1 MRDEAAGELLGAY
14 RHRNPERS
22 DQVRGYVV
30 KKNKTWYIVLE
41 TTRPQ
46 GGRKLKWLSPRK
58 QLGLKKPAT
67 KKQAEELLIKLLS
80 DLQRGTYV
88 APNDM
93 TLSEL
98 LDRWMEVHGKQN
110 LAKTTY
116 AIYASHISN
125 HLKPEL
131 GMIQVAKL
139 KAFHLQQF
147 YSKKLEGGRADQKDG
162 GLSPKSVGGIHKVV
176 SSALKAA
183 VTWELVAKNV
193 AESISPPR
201 VPETPQQTWTADNAQ
216 TFLRSISK
224 HRLHPLYVLAIVTG
238 MRRGEILGLRW
249 QDIDWDKSTI
259 HIVQSMVATPEG
271 PIITDT
277 KTSSG
282 KRSVVIYDGLL
293 ALLKEHREKYFEE
306 AVLRGSR
313 AGEAERSSQL
323 VFTSERGTPLN
334 PRNLLRHLQ
343 SACERAGVPKIP
355 FHALRHT
362 HATIMLKNGV
372 HPKIVSERLGH
383 SRVGIT
389 LDIYS
394 HVLPG
399 MQAEAASLAEQAVLP
414 DKTTTS
420 C

>member
-1 MRDEAAGELLGAY
+1 
-14 RHRNPERS
+14 
-22 DQVRGYVV
+22 VRGYVV
-30 KKNKTWYIVLE
+30 KKKKAWYIILE
-41 TTRPQ
+41 MDREE
-46 GGRKLKWLSPRK
+46 GGRQQKWVSPRK

-67 KKQAEELLIKLLS
+67 KKQAEELLVILLA

-93 TLSEL
+93 TLSDL
-98 LDRWMEVHGKQN
+98 LDRWMEVHCKHN

-116 AIYASHISN
+116 AIYDAHISN
-125 HLKPEL
+125 HIKPEL
-131 GMIQVAKL
+131 GMIQVSKL

-147 YSKKLEGGRADQKDG
+147 YSKKLEGGRADKKSG
-162 GLSPKSVGGIHKVV
+162 GLSPKSVVGIHKVI
-176 SSALKAA
+176 SSALKVA
-183 VTWELVAKNV
+183 VTWELVVKNV

-201 VPETPQQTWTADNAQ
+201 IPETPQQTWTTDHAQ
-216 TFLRSISK
+216 TFLGSISK

-259 HIVQSMVATPEG
+259 HIVQSMVATPAG

-282 KRSVVIYDGLL
+282 RRSVVISDGLV
-293 ALLKEHREKYFEE
+293 ALLKEHRERGLEE
-306 AVLRGSR
+306 DVFRGSR
-313 AGEAERSSQL
+313 NVEVQSSAQL

-362 HATIMLKNGV
+362 HATIMLKKGV

-383 SRVGIT
+383 SRVGVT

-399 MQAEAASLAEQAVLP
+399 MQAEAASLAELAVLP

>member
-1 MRDEAAGELLGAY
+1 
-14 RHRNPERS
+14 
-22 DQVRGYVV
+22 VRGYVV
-30 KKNKTWYIVLE
+30 KKKKAWYIILE
-41 TTRPQ
+41 MDREQ
-46 GGRKLKWLSPRK
+46 GGRQQKWVSPRK

-67 KKQAEELLIKLLS
+67 KKQAEELLVILLA

-93 TLSEL
+93 TLSDL
-98 LDRWMEVHGKQN
+98 LDRWMEVHAKHN

-116 AIYASHISN
+116 AIYDAHISN
-125 HLKPEL
+125 HIKPEL
-131 GMIQVAKL
+131 GMIQVSKL

-147 YSKKLEGGRADQKDG
+147 YSKKLEGGRADKKSG
-162 GLSPKSVGGIHKVV
+162 GLSPKSVVGIHKVI
-176 SSALKAA
+176 SSALKVA
-183 VTWELVAKNV
+183 VTWELVVKNV

-201 VPETPQQTWTADNAQ
+201 IPETPQQTWTTDHAQ
-216 TFLRSISK
+216 TFLGSISK

-259 HIVQSMVATPEG
+259 HIVQSMVATPAG

-282 KRSVVIYDGLL
+282 RRSVVISDGLV
-293 ALLKEHREKYFEE
+293 ALLKEHRERGLEE
-306 AVLRGSR
+306 DVFRGSR
-313 AGEAERSSQL
+313 NVEVQSSAQL

-362 HATIMLKNGV
+362 HATIMLKKGV

-383 SRVGIT
+383 SRVGVT

-399 MQAEAASLAEQAVLP
+399 MQAEAASLAELAVLP

>member
-1 MRDEAAGELLGAY
+1 M
-14 RHRNPERS
+14 
-22 DQVRGYVV
+22 RGYVV
-30 KKNKTWYIVLE
+30 KKKKAWYIILE
-41 TTRPQ
+41 MDREQ
-46 GGRKLKWLSPRK
+46 GGRQQKWVSPRK

-67 KKQAEELLIKLLS
+67 KKQAEELLVILLA

-93 TLSEL
+93 TLSDL
-98 LDRWMEVHGKQN
+98 LDRWMEVHAKHN

-116 AIYASHISN
+116 AIYDAHISN
-125 HLKPEL
+125 HIKPEL
-131 GMIQVAKL
+131 GMIQVSKL

-147 YSKKLEGGRADQKDG
+147 YSKKLEGGRADKKSG
-162 GLSPKSVGGIHKVV
+162 GLSPKSVVGIHKVI
-176 SSALKAA
+176 SSALKVA
-183 VTWELVAKNV
+183 VTWELVVKNV

-201 VPETPQQTWTADNAQ
+201 IPETPQQTWTTDHAQ
-216 TFLRSISK
+216 TFLGSISK

-259 HIVQSMVATPEG
+259 HIVQSMVATPAG

-282 KRSVVIYDGLL
+282 RRSVVISDGLV
-293 ALLKEHREKYFEE
+293 ALLKEHRERGLEE
-306 AVLRGSR
+306 DVFRGSR
-313 AGEAERSSQL
+313 NVEVQSSAQL

-362 HATIMLKNGV
+362 HATIMLKKGV

-383 SRVGIT
+383 SRVGVT

-399 MQAEAASLAEQAVLP
+399 MQAEAASLAELAVLP

>member
-1 MRDEAAGELLGAY
+1 M
-14 RHRNPERS
+14 
-22 DQVRGYVV
+22 RGYVV
-30 KKNKTWYIVLE
+30 KKKKAWYIILE
-41 TTRPQ
+41 MDREQ
-46 GGRKLKWLSPRK
+46 GGRQQKWVSPRK

-67 KKQAEELLIKLLS
+67 KKQAEELLVILLA

-93 TLSEL
+93 TLSDL
-98 LDRWMEVHGKQN
+98 LDRWMEVHAKHN

-116 AIYASHISN
+116 AIYDAHISN
-125 HLKPEL
+125 HIKPEL
-131 GMIQVAKL
+131 GMIQVSKL

-147 YSKKLEGGRADQKDG
+147 YSKKLEGGRADKKSG
-162 GLSPKSVGGIHKVV
+162 GLSPKSVVGIHKVI
-176 SSALKAA
+176 SSALKVA
-183 VTWELVAKNV
+183 VTWELVVKNV

-201 VPETPQQTWTADNAQ
+201 IPETPQQTWTTDHAQ
-216 TFLRSISK
+216 TFLGSISK

-259 HIVQSMVATPEG
+259 HIVQSMVATPAG

-282 KRSVVIYDGLL
+282 RRSVVISDGLV
-293 ALLKEHREKYFEE
+293 ALLKEHREKGLEE
-306 AVLRGSR
+306 DVFRGSR
-313 AGEAERSSQL
+313 NVEVQSSAQL

-362 HATIMLKNGV
+362 HATIMLKKGV

-383 SRVGIT
+383 SRVGVT

-399 MQAEAASLAEQAVLP
+399 MQAEAASLAELAVLP

>member
-1 MRDEAAGELLGAY
+1 
-14 RHRNPERS
+14 
-22 DQVRGYVV
+22 VRGYVV
-30 KKNKTWYIVLE
+30 KKKKAWYIILE
-41 TTRPQ
+41 MDREQ
-46 GGRKLKWLSPRK
+46 GGRQQKWVSPRK

-67 KKQAEELLIKLLS
+67 KKQAEELLVILLA

-93 TLSEL
+93 TLSDL
-98 LDRWMEVHGKQN
+98 LDRWMEVHAKHN

-116 AIYASHISN
+116 AIYDAHISN
-125 HLKPEL
+125 HIKPEL
-131 GMIQVAKL
+131 GMIQVSKL

-147 YSKKLEGGRADQKDG
+147 YSKKLEGGRADKKSG
-162 GLSPKSVGGIHKVV
+162 GLSPKSVVGIHKVI
-176 SSALKAA
+176 SSALKVA
-183 VTWELVAKNV
+183 VTWELVVKNV

-201 VPETPQQTWTADNAQ
+201 IPETPQQTWTTDHAQ
-216 TFLRSISK
+216 TFLGSISK

-259 HIVQSMVATPEG
+259 HIVQSMVATPAG

-282 KRSVVIYDGLL
+282 RRSVVISDGLV
-293 ALLKEHREKYFEE
+293 ALLKEHREKGLEE
-306 AVLRGSR
+306 DVFRGSR
-313 AGEAERSSQL
+313 NVEVQSSAQL

-362 HATIMLKNGV
+362 HATIMLKKGV

-383 SRVGIT
+383 SRVGVT

-399 MQAEAASLAEQAVLP
+399 MQAEAASLAELAVLP

>member
-1 MRDEAAGELLGAY
+1 MC
-14 RHRNPERS
+14 
-22 DQVRGYVV
+22 VRGYVV
-30 KKNKTWYIVLE
+30 KKNKAWYIILE
-41 TTRPQ
+41 MDREQ
-46 GGRKLKWLSPRK
+46 GGRVLKWVSPRK
-58 QLGLKKPAT
+58 QLGLKKAAT
-67 KKQAEELLIKLLS
+67 KKQAEELMVKLLS

-93 TLSEL
+93 TFGEL

-116 AIYASHISN
+116 AIYASHISK
-125 HLKPEL
+125 HIKPEL
-131 GMIQVAKL
+131 GSIQVAKL

-147 YSKKLEGGRADQKDG
+147 YSKKLEGGRADKKDG
-162 GLSPKSVGGIHKVV
+162 GLSPKSVAGIHKVI
-176 SSALKAA
+176 SSALKVA

-201 VPETPQQTWTADNAQ
+201 VPETPQETWTADHAQ
-216 TFLRSISK
+216 AFLISIEG
-224 HRLHPLYVLAIVTG
+224 HRLRPLYVLAIATG

-249 QDIDWDKSTI
+249 QDIDWGKSTI
-259 HIVQSMVATPEG
+259 QIVQSMVATPDG

-282 KRSVVIYDGLL
+282 RRSVVISGGLL
-293 ALLKEHREKYFEE
+293 ALLKEHREKCLEE
-306 AVLRGSR
+306 SAVLGTTNGD
-313 AGEAERSSQL
+313 APHGSQL

-334 PRNLLRHLQ
+334 PRNLLRHLY

-362 HATIMLKNGV
+362 HASIMLKQGV
-372 HPKIVSERLGH
+372 HPKVVSERLGH
-383 SRVGIT
+383 SRVGVT

-399 MQAEAASLAEQAVLP
+399 LQAEAASLVEQAVLP
-414 DKTTTS
+414 DKK
-420 C
+420 